1 MFQGEIVCYN
11 EKDKGSVRMAKRKK
25 RKDDKKKTT
34 GYHVELIG
42 ILLILIAILG
52 AGSKGG
58 FGPVGRLIGAF
69 AAFLVGAWYNL
80 LLVAVFVVGVYMM
93 VKRER
98 PNYFTSKLVGLYVFC
113 IGILVFSHLSY
124 ITKNDLQKAINTEFE
139 SYCADKGYNPN
150 VFETRYAIVNDAE
163 DKDKLRVIHVA
174 DNKIELNKRIQK
186 FENYKLTNITPISI
200 SITDLLD
207 TKPKEN
213 CLVVNMEENTIIT
226 TIIDE
231 KVYEIAT
238 LEQGSKDIL
247 NKINLKEN
255 SYSKAYEICKNT
267 TIYTSE
273 GKELQDTE
281 INYLEDIMPTLYD
294 VVGQVKKK
302 VNDSLKKIDKVYIT
316 GTATLVNNIDLYF
329 QEYLPET
336 NCEILKPYFITPTK
350 DITIKDYI
358 EVNSALSLAL
368 AGLGE
373 GIQGMNFKTLSFSE
387 KIPDWLKVDVNPEK
401 TKKEKKYLGGFFT
414 NDLGQKLDKTEKS
427 LIRTAVGLGI
437 LLVVYSGFSI
447 LLNNQMQQKYQE
459 AEESIS
465 STNQQIELAEKD
477 NLKIQSKT
485 NEYTTI
491 LNNLQEINDRVKDVN
506 ASKNTIPNLLN
517 EIMFSIPEGVQIT
530 SIQNTADRKV
540 EITAQSDR
548 YDQLGMFK
556 AIIQTEQILTNVVS
570 SAGQKENNV
579 ITVKIEGELP

>member
-1 MFQGEIVCYN
+1 MSSCLGLYIEENIIKYAKVSKEHDNLKVDSFGVKFYEDIDNAIKQIIEETYSYKTPI
-11 EKDKGSVRMAKRKK
+11 SVN
-25 RKDDKKKTT
+25 
-34 GYHVELIG
+34 
-42 ILLILIAILG
+42 IAEE
-52 AGSKGG
+52 S
-58 FGPVGRLIGAF
+58 
-69 AAFLVGAWYNL
+69 Y
-80 LLVAVFVVGVYMM
+80 
-93 VKRER
+93 
-98 PNYFTSKLVGLYVFC
+98 NYFSMFALLNK
-113 IGILVFSHLSY
+113 
-124 ITKNDLQKAINTEFE
+124 KDLAKAIKTEFE

-163 DKDKLRVIHVA
+163 EKDKLRVIHVS

-186 FENYKLTNITPISI
+186 FENYKLSNITPISI
-200 SITDLLD
+200 SITNLLD
-207 TKPKEN
+207 AKPKEN
-213 CLVVNMEENTIIT
+213 YLVVNIEENTTIT

-231 KVYEIAT
+231 KIYEIIK
-238 LEQGSKDIL
+238 LEQGSKEIL
-247 NKINLKEN
+247 SKINLKEN

-273 GKELQDTE
+273 GKELQDGD

-294 VVGQVKKK
+294 IVGQVKKK
-302 VNDSLKKIDKVYIT
+302 INDSLKKIDKVYIT
-316 GTATLVNNIDLYF
+316 GTGTLVNNIDLYF

-336 NCEILKPYFITPTK
+336 DCEILKPYFITPTK
-350 DITIKDYI
+350 DITVKDYI

-368 AGLGE
+368 SGLGE
-373 GIQGMNFKTLSFSE
+373 GIQGMNFKNLSFSE

-401 TKKEKKYLGGFFT
+401 TKKEKKYLGGFLT

-447 LLNNQMQQKYQE
+447 LLNNQIQKKYQE

-465 STNQQIELAEKD
+465 STNEQIALAEKD
-477 NLKIQSKT
+477 NEKIQAKT

-491 LNNLQEINDRVKDVN
+491 LNNLQEINDRLKDVN
-506 ASKNTIPNLLN
+506 ANKNTIPNLLN

-530 SIQNTADRKV
+530 SIQNTVDRKI
-540 EITAQSDR
+540 EIIAQSDR